1 MKSSNKVAYEAAL
14 LYTKERKSID
24 KRIIKD
30 LIEEALEGAT
40 VICRQQ
46 DNIYGKIE
54 LSEWWDSDEEERND

>member
-1 MKSSNKVAYEAAL
+1 MTNM
-14 LYTKERKSID
+14 ID
-24 KRIIKD
+24 KRIKELIVETLKGVIDKRIKE

-40 VICRQQ
+40 VICQQQ